1 MKYRLLFGIV
11 IWLICGAFLFSQN
24 KSASTEQKPEP
35 TGSNSDKETGPIE
48 VLSNTTGVDFTAYLQ
63 AALKRIKPNW
73 YDSVPESARFPTPK
87 RGVVSVTFHILKD
100 GSVTDIKVEESSG
113 DASLDRAAW
122 SGISASNPFPPL
134 PVEFSGQYLGL
145 RIHFY
150 YNSEPAR
157 PPYTQEQSAL
167 RVKCS
172 PYVNTKVE
180 DLESKRVPLPP
191 HECAGV
197 LAWIRDRRVDSLYIT
212 EKTAHQ

>member
-1 MKYRLLFGIV
+1 MKYCLRFGIV

-24 KSASTEQKPEP
+24 KSASTEEKPQP
-35 TGSNSDKETGPIE
+35 TGSNSDREIGPIE
-48 VLSNTTGVDFTAYLQ
+48 VLSNTTGVDFTAYVQ

-73 YDSVPESARFPTPK
+73 YDSVPESARLPTSK
-87 RGVVSVTFHILKD
+87 RGVVSITFHILKD

-113 DASLDRAAW
+113 DASLDGAAW
-122 SGISASNPFPPL
+122 GGISASNPFLPL
-134 PVEFSGQYLGL
+134 PVEFSGQYLRL
-145 RIHFY
+145 RVRFY
-150 YNSEPAR
+150 YNFDAAR

-191 HECAGV
+191 HECDGV
-197 LAWIRDRRVDSLYIT
+197 LAWMRDRRVENLYT
-212 EKTAHQ
+212 AEKTPH